1 MLTAKY
7 FIRSMAPLNLRVSSS
22 TRMLSTPAPK
32 QFEDIPGPRSYPF
45 IGTALDYR
53 NDKYTMSNVIKKR
66 FAEFGPIYREAIFP
80 GLPEQVVVCDP
91 QDVETVFRMD
101 GEWPKRPEGG
111 DIFKK
116 IMKEAGISTPGLFL
130 S

>member
-1 MLTAKY
+1 
-7 FIRSMAPLNLRVSSS
+7 MASLNVRVSSS
-22 TRMLSTPAPK
+22 RMLSTPAPK
-32 QFEDIPGPRSYPF
+32 QFQDIPGPKGYPL

-53 NDKYTMSNVIKKR
+53 NDKYTMSNVMKKR
-66 FAEFGPIYREAIFP
+66 FDKYGPIYREAIFP
-80 GLPEQVVVCDP
+80 GLPEQVVVCAP
-91 QDVETVFRMD
+91 QDVETVFRVD